1 VSHSVLKYALK
12 LRDPDRLNW
21 IIESLL
27 EREGPKTVGEMM
39 AQVIRELAI
48 ENPKAFVWALQTLIN
63 RDSLLAIGQAAASRC
78 ATHLTQ
84 NGFLLG
90 KDFEVHPEGGL
101 MIFNQEAFEVLL
113 LSLPITIQRA
123 IKFS

>member
-1 VSHSVLKYALK
+1 MSHSVLKYALK

-39 AQVIRELAI
+39 ALAI
-48 ENPKAFVWALQTLIN
+48 RDLAMENPKTFIWALQTLIN
-63 RDSLLAIGQAAASRC
+63 RDSLLAIGEVAASRC
-78 ATHLTQ
+78 ASHLTQ
-84 NGFLLG
+84 NGFSLG

-101 MIFNQEAFEVLL
+101 MIFNQEAFDVLVL
-113 LSLPITIQRA
+113 GLPVTIQRA
-123 IKFS
+123 IRFL